1 MKTARTMWE
10 YHNKDEASILKKKFD
25 AIFDQYGA
33 QLEQAQQVTSGEELI
48 IMNSKQYG
56 QQDDLLHVPVAL
68 AIQ

>member
-1 MKTARTMWE
+1 MKVQRTMWE

-48 IMNSKQYG
+48 IMNSSFG
-56 QQDDLLHVPVAL
+56 T
-68 AIQ
+68 